1 MKKSIKIGLLIA
13 ASGIALYG
21 SYKAYKAFKQIKQ
34 DLETQKLNEALEEA
48 REVSESIQTKEV
60 IELNGEEKEVSEFE
74 AEQDYKKVNGLPYFE
89 MQPDGLYHE
98 FQVVDGIVQE
108 TPDSI
113 AAFYDDS
120 ADKAFEDEELEAPYF
135 VDENGNVYLDREELG
150 QMRYPANSPEAVE
163 QYKNFITADLE
174 KNSRERTLV
183 RALFDYTYVPTREF
197 DENAVNEMVAR
208 RIDFFGDDR
217 DDIPTNPSDVTVGE
231 VLIYYAEKLNW
242 DYDWSIQ
249 SIVNKFMNVVDHYVT
264 NDMTDLSL
272 VAEAINSNTLIT
284 DDYVGIFML
293 EKEYQSRYLDDDS
306 FGLWSQMQNINE
318 DLWSQMRN
326 TDEEM
331 RSQMQ
336 NIYENL

>member
-1 MKKSIKIGLLIA
+1 MKKSIKIGLLVA
-13 ASGIALYG
+13 ASGMALYG
-21 SYKAYKAFKQIKQ
+21 SYKAYKAFKKIKQ

-60 IELNGEEKEVSEFE
+60 IELNGEEKELSEFE
-74 AEQDYKKVNGLPYFE
+74 AEQDFKKVNGLPYFE

-108 TPDSI
+108 TPDSV

-120 ADKAFEDEELEAPYF
+120 ADKAFEKDDSEEPYF
-135 VDENGNVYLDREELG
+135 VDEQGNVYLDREELG

-163 QYKNFITADLE
+163 QYRNFITADLE
-174 KNSRERTLV
+174 KGSRERTLV
-183 RALFDYTYVPTREF
+183 REMFEYIYVPTREF
-197 DENAVNEMVAR
+197 DENAVNEMVSR

-217 DDIPTNPSDVTVGE
+217 DDVPTKPTDVTIGE
-231 VLIYYAEKLNW
+231 VMVYYAEKLNW

-249 SIVNKFMNVVDHYVT
+249 SVVTGFTKVIDQYFT
-264 NDMTDLSL
+264 NDMTDLSD
-272 VAEAINSNTLIT
+272 VAEAINSNSLVTY
-284 DDYVGIFML
+284 DYVGLFLL
-293 EKEYQSRYLDDDS
+293 EKDYEHRYITDED
-306 FGLWSQMQNINE
+306 FGLWSQMQNIDE
-318 DLWSQMRN
+318 ELWSQMGN

-331 RSQMQ
+331 RSQLQ